1 MNDFSAAIRIT
12 HFFNFMFL
20 SLLVRSGIEILGGHP
35 KLYWNDHC
43 SPGSEW
49 IRFGRKKLPMHA
61 PWATRSRHKRPARA
75 HHESRSPWMGD
86 F

>member
-1 MNDFSAAIRIT
+1 V
-12 HFFNFMFL
+12 FL

-49 IRFGRKKLPMHA
+49 IRFGRNKLPMHP
-61 PWATRSRHKRPARA
+61 PWTAEDELQALSPGSSSAAVLARRRSR
-75 HHESRSPWMGD
+75 
-86 F
+86 

>member
-12 HFFNFMFL
+12 HFFNFLFL

-43 SPGSEW
+43 SRGVSGSSASEAS
-49 IRFGRKKLPMHA
+49 PPCA
-61 PWATRSRHKRPARA
+61 P
-75 HHESRSPWMGD
+75 
-86 F
+86 